1 MMPYQEVAFEP
12 GSKFQYSNPAFIYLA
27 RVIEAVSGDPY
38 QVYVQ
43 KNILLPLGMTY
54 AYFNVTPY
62 HLAGYRSNRYTPSMN
77 LFSGTAPSRIVDPE
91 IQTTR

>member
-12 GSKFQYSNPAFIYLA
+12 GSKFQYSHPAFIYLA

-62 HLAGYRSNRYTPSMN
+62 HLAGYRSNRYKY
-77 LFSGTAPSRIVDPE
+77 SGPRNSDHPIS
-91 IQTTR
+91 